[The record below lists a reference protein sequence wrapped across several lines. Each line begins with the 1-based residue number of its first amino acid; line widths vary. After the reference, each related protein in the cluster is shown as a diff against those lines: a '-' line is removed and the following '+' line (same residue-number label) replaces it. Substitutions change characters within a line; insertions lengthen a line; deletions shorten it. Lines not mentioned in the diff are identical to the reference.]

1 MLKGRETRKNK
12 ISNLASLLKFTAKT
26 FTEIKQK
33 YTFARQT
40 MSLLCKQ
47 MISKYEIHV
56 FYWIQ
61 SCQEL
66 YLSDTFIFFIVLSP
80 TVCLFWHSSE
90 PLLPCPSELFEGNEK
105 QQSFLRFRLKGT
117 SRRWSLVHHSLCVS
131 PMLVYSAL
139 HFEHPFS

>member
-56 FYWIQ
+56 FY
-61 SCQEL
+61 
-66 YLSDTFIFFIVLSP
+66 
-80 TVCLFWHSSE
+80 
-90 PLLPCPSELFEGNEK
+90 
-105 QQSFLRFRLKGT
+105 
-117 SRRWSLVHHSLCVS
+117 
-131 PMLVYSAL
+131 
-139 HFEHPFS
+139 